1 MNKLKIENIR
11 EVALKKY
18 QLELLSES
26 YVANSAPLKWK
37 YLKTG
42 EIFYKSWHKITSGQT
57 RPPIKLDSYEKVKEF
72 IENYKGL
79 GYTYKLSEGEYLKE
93 EIKNG
98 NRVYSIT
105 NKEMPG
111 TWKTTLSNFKRR
123 AEAHLNKSGKSYGE
137 ILVKSVLF
145 NNKIIFEEQKAI
157 SINNHLHRFDFYL
170 PEYNTYIEYD
180 GEQHY
185 KESSGFLKGKLE
197 LQNKKDL
204 DKDNYVASIGSK
216 LIRIPY
222 TNDTQEGVKK
232 VISSELGV
240 DLILGKIYKQR
251 TDKEIVDVYLTNS
264 LVDTAKKLKI
274 HTTTVTRAFKRV
286 YGMTKREYSKKGEN

>member
-1 MNKLKIENIR
+1 MSKLKIEYIR

-18 QLELLSES
+18 QLELLSEN
-26 YVANSAPLKWK
+26 YVANSVPLKWK
-37 YLKTG
+37 YIKTG
-42 EIFYKSWHKITSGQT
+42 EIFYKSWHNVTSGQT
-57 RPPIKLDSYEKVKEF
+57 RPPRKLDSYEKVKEF
-72 IENYKGL
+72 IESYKGL
-79 GYTYKLSEGEYLKE
+79 GYTYKLSEEDYLNE
-93 EIKNG
+93 EVKKG

-123 AEAHLNKSGKSYGE
+123 AEVHLNKSGKSYGE
-137 ILVKSVLF
+137 ILVKTVLF
-145 NNKIIFEEQKAI
+145 NNKIVFEEQKVAM
-157 SINNHLHRFDFYL
+157 INNHLHRFDFYL

-197 LQNKKDL
+197 LQKKKDL

-232 VISSELGV
+232 VISSELGI

-251 TDKEIVDVYLTNS
+251 TDKEIVDVYLISS
-264 LVDTAKKLKI
+264 LVDAANELQI
-274 HTTTVTRAFKRV
+274 DTTTVTAAFKRA
-286 YGMTKREYSKKGEN
+286 YGMTKREYLKRGGS